1 MIYQLDKLHIAI
13 VAIVTMVFYKLST
26 VQKHLFLPIGSYWK
40 TIATIAKDIGIL
52 TNSQSY

>member
-26 VQKHLFLPIGSYWK
+26 VQKHLFLPIGSYWE

-52 TNSQSY
+52 PNSQLY